1 MNIDWS
7 KVETAEDKI
16 ASERELLIANLE
28 AATVNHIQSA
38 VDEYNKLH
46 GLTYKDVHSCGN
58 YRHDIG
64 YTHQEFCANVWAWNV
79 AVWEKCREL
88 LAIGEELT
96 AEELIAQLPK
106 L

>member
-16 ASERELLIANLE
+16 ASAREQLISSMETSVDKHIDQEVQSRGYRDADAIGKYLGYDNTYRAECEKLGAW
-28 AATVNHIQSA
+28 AAA
-38 VDEYNKLH
+38 CYD
-46 GLTYKDVHSCGN
+46 
-58 YRHDIG
+58 
-64 YTHQEFCANVWAWNV
+64 
-79 AVWEKCREL
+79 KCYEL

-96 AEELIAQLPK
+96 VDELIAQLPK